1 MTKIASTW
9 LEGVQKQRLREERG
23 RINTWEKLKKYMRRK
38 YVPSTYRQQLYVQ
51 FNTLTQRSKSV
62 KEYIQEWERLVV
74 LCDANDDEELSVGKF
89 IAWLREDIRGQL
101 IYTLNLTVH
110 AAGNLA
116 IENERYAGRVAT
128 SYSRTNKTFTPR
140 NPSITAAPKKDTQVS
155 TQKTS
160 TVRVVTPS
168 KDIVCFKCNGRGH
181 YKKDCPNARA
191 FTMREWEE
199 IRQDT
204 RPKKILVSRS
214 GQEEEIY
221 PPSLSDEDD
230 TYIEREQRFEGDSE
244 EEEEEEL
251 EQGKVCDLIID
262 GGSESNC
269 VSKQLVSEL
278 SLETRPHPH
287 PYKIKWLDNKAS
299 GSVNR
304 QCLISLT
311 LGTYTNDVL
320 CDVLEIDACHL
331 LLGRPWQYDRR
342 TKHDG
347 YTNTYTL
354 RHNGKKKELVPLPPH
369 KAIPPKAPKPPIHLI
384 NRREC
389 DREIKGKEELYLL
402 FTKEVSSPTPILP
415 ELRDLIEQY
424 RDVFPEDLPLGLPTL
439 RGIEH
444 QIDLVPGASL
454 PNKPAYKTNP
464 METKELQR
472 QVEELMQMGYVRESL
487 SPCAVPTLLDELA
500 GSQWFSKVDL
510 RSGYYQTRMKEGDE
524 WKTTFKI
531 KYGLYKWLV
540 MPFGLTGAPSTFMRL
555 INEVLRPFLGKFV
568 VVYLDDIL
576 IYSRELAEHLDRAE
590 VVWKIGEL

>member
-251 EQGKVCDLIID
+251 EQVLLEEEQYSLII
-262 GGSESNC
+262 
-269 VSKQLVSEL
+269 
-278 SLETRPHPH
+278 
-287 PYKIKWLDNKAS
+287 
-299 GSVNR
+299 
-304 QCLISLT
+304 
-311 LGTYTNDVL
+311 
-320 CDVLEIDACHL
+320 
-331 LLGRPWQYDRR
+331 RR
-342 TKHDG
+342 SFHT
-347 YTNTYTL
+347 TP
-354 RHNGKKKELVPLPPH
+354 RAKKSDQ
-369 KAIPPKAPKPPIHLI
+369 
-384 NRREC
+384 REN
-389 DREIKGKEELYLL
+389 I
-402 FTKEVSSPTPILP
+402 F
-415 ELRDLIEQY
+415 
-424 RDVFPEDLPLGLPTL
+424 
-439 RGIEH
+439 
-444 QIDLVPGASL
+444 
-454 PNKPAYKTNP
+454 
-464 METKELQR
+464 
-472 QVEELMQMGYVRESL
+472 
-487 SPCAVPTLLDELA
+487 
-500 GSQWFSKVDL
+500 
-510 RSGYYQTRMKEGDE
+510 
-524 WKTTFKI
+524 
-531 KYGLYKWLV
+531 
-540 MPFGLTGAPSTFMRL
+540 
-555 INEVLRPFLGKFV
+555 
-568 VVYLDDIL
+568 
-576 IYSRELAEHLDRAE
+576 
-590 VVWKIGEL
+590 